1 MDSTQ
6 IMIVEDDCRLAM
18 LVSDFLSGHGYEVCC
33 ESRGDTAA
41 QRIVAECPDA
51 VLLDINLPGLD
62 GIEVCR
68 TIRSDY
74 PGIIIVLTARG
85 DETDE
90 VLCLGVG
97 ADDYMAKPLRPQA
110 LLARLRIHLNRN
122 SDNNNP
128 DSHSVKSPNLVAGC
142 LTIDPTRR
150 RVELRGKVVSL
161 TTAEFDLLRVLAEQS
176 GQPISRSDLY
186 EKLFGTSYDGQDRSL
201 DLRIS
206 RLRKKLGDESDD
218 PRLIKS
224 VRGVGYH
231 LSEEP

>member
-1 MDSTQ
+1 MESRQ
-6 IMIVEDDCRLAM
+6 ILIVEDDCRLAM
-18 LVSDFLSGHGYEVCC
+18 LISDFLSGHGYDVCS
-33 ESRGDTAA
+33 ESRGDAAA

-68 TIRSDY
+68 TIRSEY

-90 VLCLGVG
+90 VLSLGVG

-110 LLARLRIHLNRN
+110 LLARLRMHLNRN
-122 SDNNNP
+122 SDSNSA
-128 DSHSVKSPNLVAGC
+128 DSHSVKPPNLVVGC
-142 LTIDPTRR
+142 LTIDPSRR
-150 RVELRGKVVSL
+150 RVELGGKVVSL

-206 RLRKKLGDESDD
+206 RLRKKLGDESAD